1 MLSLAL
7 TVVVAAG
14 PAPRLV
20 YEQKCL
26 YCHSQAVAESGRRT
40 EPQWRRLIERMRVK
54 APLLIGRADVDL
66 LTRYISRELKLAV
79 PGKPKEPV
87 VTSTPATVTVTAPN
101 GTVSPP
107 TVTAPPLEPAP
118 GLEPLPFPEPTR
130 RSDPE
135 LEAQATELISRRC
148 SRCHSLGRV
157 YGRLD
162 TFERS
167 MTTLERMRLKT
178 GSGITDADMELL
190 ERFLREQF
198 DATDER

>member
-7 TVVVAAG
+7 ALAVAAG

-26 YCHSQAVAESGRRT
+26 YCHSQSVAESGRRT
-40 EPQWRRLIERMRVK
+40 ELQWRHLVERMRVK
-54 APLLIGRADVDL
+54 APLLIGRADVEL

-79 PGKPKEPV
+79 PSKPKEPA
-87 VTSTPATVTVTAPN
+87 VTTTPPTVTVTP
-101 GTVSPP
+101 TLTSPP
-107 TVTAPPLEPAP
+107 NVPVPPPEPSP
-118 GLEPLPFPEPTR
+118 GMEPLPYPESAR
-130 RSDPE
+130 RTDPE
-135 LEAQATELISRRC
+135 LEARATELITRRC